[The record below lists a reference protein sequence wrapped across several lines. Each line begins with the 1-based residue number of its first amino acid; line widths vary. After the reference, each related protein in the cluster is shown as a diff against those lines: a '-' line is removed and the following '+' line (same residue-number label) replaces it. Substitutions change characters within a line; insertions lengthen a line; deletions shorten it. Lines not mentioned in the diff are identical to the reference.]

1 MFSANNLNTLTL
13 RKIVFFWVNLCETNL
28 FLGEVY
34 FATVS
39 RTGHRERGTSLKVQ
53 LEKQKTKI
61 MKFLELKVN

>member
-1 MFSANNLNTLTL
+1 MDS
-13 RKIVFFWVNLCETNL
+13 EL

-53 LEKQKTKI
+53 IHVTEDYLLIT
-61 MKFLELKVN
+61 VCANR